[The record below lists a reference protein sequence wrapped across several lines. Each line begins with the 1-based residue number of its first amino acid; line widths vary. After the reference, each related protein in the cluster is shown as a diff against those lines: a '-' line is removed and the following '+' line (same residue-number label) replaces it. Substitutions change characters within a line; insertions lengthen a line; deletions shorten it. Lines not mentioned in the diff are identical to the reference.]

1 VAYHAGSGI
10 TVYGPVGSNIVVVG
24 SGATDYVLASGTA
37 VSTTVSSGGTEDI
50 YAGGTASFT
59 NVTTDGTE
67 IVSRG
72 GTAVG
77 ATFSGGNFLIAPQNT
92 ASEQFVRFGGTAVS
106 TTLNSGSIEFVDS
119 AGTISA
125 TTVNS
130 GGTEFVS
137 SGGIATSTTVHGG
150 GTELVLANSIVTLTS
165 VGIGG
170 AIVLGSLAYAP
181 GGSATVNTSDVL
193 TVSVGGQTYMQQLS
207 GDYSGV
213 SFGLSLGQGLD
224 AGTVVTAET
233 GVPCFRAGTRILT
246 NRGEVA
252 VEELCV
258 GDLVQ
263 TVLGSA
269 GLGETGLGETGLG
282 ETGLD
287 ETGLDETGLDETG
300 PGNTGA
306 PIIWIGQREVDC
318 ARHPKPKQVWPVRV
332 AAGAFGPGRPHT
344 DLFLSP
350 NHAVYVNEV
359 LIPIRHLIDG
369 STITQVPVDR
379 VTYYHIELPQHD
391 VVLAQGLPAESY
403 LDMKDRS
410 DYANGPGPI
419 RLYPNF
425 YTRMWEAF
433 GCARLIVT
441 GPEFAV
447 ARALVASF
455 AEAQGR
461 RRIRRPRSARRA

>member
-1 VAYHAGSGI
+1 
-10 TVYGPVGSNIVVVG
+10 
-24 SGATDYVLASGTA
+24 
-37 VSTTVSSGGTEDI
+37 
-50 YAGGTASFT
+50 
-59 NVTTDGTE
+59 
-67 IVSRG
+67 
-72 GTAVG
+72 
-77 ATFSGGNFLIAPQNT
+77 
-92 ASEQFVRFGGTAVS
+92 
-106 TTLNSGSIEFVDS
+106 
-119 AGTISA
+119 
-125 TTVNS
+125 
-130 GGTEFVS
+130 
-137 SGGIATSTTVHGG
+137 
-150 GTELVLANSIVTLTS
+150 
-165 VGIGG
+165 
-170 AIVLGSLAYAP
+170 
-181 GGSATVNTSDVL
+181 
-193 TVSVGGQTYMQQLS
+193 LS

-213 SFGLSLGQGLD
+213 VFQLGADTGS
-224 AGTVVTAET
+224 GTVVAET

-252 VEELCV
+252 VEELLV

-263 TVLGSA
+263 TM
-269 GLGETGLGETGLG
+269 LGEAGQGEAALDKTGLG
-282 ETGLD
+282 D
-287 ETGLDETGLDETG
+287 
-300 PGNTGA
+300 TGA